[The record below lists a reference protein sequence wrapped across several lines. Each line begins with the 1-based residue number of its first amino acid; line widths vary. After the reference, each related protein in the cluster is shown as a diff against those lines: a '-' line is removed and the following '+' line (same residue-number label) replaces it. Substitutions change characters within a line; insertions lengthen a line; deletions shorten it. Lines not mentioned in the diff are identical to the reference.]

1 MALLEQNVDIGPG
14 TANLVLHA
22 HQSVVHD
29 DRVNRGTRNQQNDRG
44 GGKNRHD
51 VFA

>member
-1 MALLEQNVDIGPG
+1 VALLEQNVDVGPG
-14 TANLVLHA
+14 TADLVLQA

-29 DRVNRGTRNQQNDRG
+29 DQVDCGTGNQQNDRG